1 MLELVFKNQHDP
13 TLDIFQSVKFK
24 I

>member
-1 MLELVFKNQHDP
+1 MLELVFKNQHDS